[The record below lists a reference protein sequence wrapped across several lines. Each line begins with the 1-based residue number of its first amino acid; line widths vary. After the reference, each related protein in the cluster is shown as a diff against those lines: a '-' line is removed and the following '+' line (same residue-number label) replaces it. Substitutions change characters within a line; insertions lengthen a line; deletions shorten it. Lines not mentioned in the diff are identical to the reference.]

1 MQTVGKYSYPDR
13 GTFTEALVLTEKA
26 AKYQGILPNKDAAEA
41 LNYTVKKVIGGE
53 IYKKFD
59 DLEKFSLF
67 KRGRGTIEITELGM
81 AAIDPYDKTKAL
93 AAKNTA
99 LRNIKLIPDT
109 FTQLKGELPDS
120 NAFPSFLIKFM
131 GINLIEAQNHA
142 ESIRKLL
149 SEAFPILK
157 EAGGAGWQPTSGGD
171 KLPTHQE
178 IGGTVDVASQSV
190 SGELR
195 TTYGSVVINNLDTLE
210 IAEKYIELLRKQF
223 AKPKQS
229 KEDKKETA

>member
-13 GTFTEALVLTEKA
+13 GTFAEALILAEKA
-26 AKYQGILPNKDAAEA
+26 AKLSGILPNKDAAEA

-59 DLEKFSLF
+59 DLEQFGLF

-81 AAIDPYDKTKAL
+81 SAIDPYDKTKAL
-93 AAKNTA
+93 KAKATA

-131 GINLIEAQNHA
+131 GLNLIEAQNHS
-142 ESIRKLL
+142 ESVRKLL
-149 SEAFPILK
+149 SEAFPILR
-157 EAGGAGWQPTSGGD
+157 EAGSTTWPPPTGGEI
-171 KLPTHQE
+171 KVPTPLDTRGPTAQE
-178 IGGTVDVASQSV
+178 AMP

-195 TTYGSVVINNLDTLE
+195 TTYGSVVINNIDTLE
-210 IAEKYIELLRKQF
+210 IAEKYLELLRKQLS
-223 AKPKQS
+223 KPKQT
-229 KEDKKETA
+229 KEEERKT